1 MKSIAESMHNF
12 DRENFQ
18 RVAAGLPEMQGEQA
32 LKRQAA
38 KTAEIFN
45 ELFRQ
50 LLAVFPVL
58 ANKSVEDLNEMRR
71 QWLLAFKENGITTV
85 EQINAGMR
93 VARKQEKPFMPSPGQ
108 FVAWCRSEEAVTV
121 GLPDASELVEM
132 VYQYCRTRG
141 QYPDAESYPWPE
153 HKIEPLTLKHKACYW
168 MVTGLYADM
177 RANGLS
183 DTELRRK
190 AQDELLRMVR
200 RLNAG
205 EVIPDP
211 VKQIPKLG
219 GRPLS
224 NEQGLNKIAEIR
236 AKFGLGRGRNHG

>member
-1 MKSIAESMHNF
+1 MKSLAESMHNF
-12 DRENFQ
+12 DRNNFQ
-18 RVAAGLPEMQGEQA
+18 RIAAGMPEIQDAQSFAHQA
-32 LKRQAA
+32 T
-38 KTAEIFN
+38 KTAEVFN

-50 LLAVFPVL
+50 LLAVFPAL
-58 ANKSVEDLNEMRR
+58 ANKSAEDLNEMRR
-71 QWLLAFKENGITTV
+71 QWLLAFKENGITTM

-108 FVAWCRSEEAVTV
+108 FVAWCRSEEVVAA
-121 GLPDASELVEM
+121 GLPDVNELMEM
-132 VYQYCRTRG
+132 IYRYCRTRG

-153 HKIEPLTLKHKACYW
+153 YNVTPVTLKHKACYW

-183 DTELRRK
+183 DAELRRK
-190 AQDELLRMVR
+190 AQDELMRMVR

-205 EVIPDP
+205 EAIPEP

-224 NEQGLNKIAEIR
+224 QEQGLNKIAEIR

>member
-18 RVAAGLPEMQGEQA
+18 RVAAGLPEMQDEQA
-32 LKRQAA
+32 LKRQVA

-71 QWLLAFKENGITTV
+71 QWLLAFKENGITTM

-108 FVAWCRSEEAVTV
+108 FVAWCRSEEVVAA
-121 GLPDASELVEM
+121 GLPDVNELMEM
-132 VYQYCRTRG
+132 IYRYCRTRG
-141 QYPDAESYPWPE
+141 LYPDAESYPWERNE
-153 HKIEPLTLKHKACYW
+153 HYW
-168 MVTGLYADM
+168 LVTGLYTDM
-177 RANGLS
+177 RANALS
-183 DTELRRK
+183 DSELRRK
-190 AQDELLRMVR
+190 ASDELLRMVR
-200 RLNAG
+200 RIKTG
-205 EVIPDP
+205 EAIPEP